1 MWPWSRKSPELLPG
15 ADPEQDCLPAAGETP
30 DAVAPDVLR
39 EWQPRRTRLEQWA
52 ERLALAVEEPVT
64 RLINA
69 PQFNPLYYSGTLT
82 VLLLIIVGATGLYLF
97 FFFGYGYQASY
108 RSVLIIDS
116 LPVGRI
122 IRSIHRYA
130 SGAALVTGL
139 IHAVRLWYM
148 GRSRGPRW
156 LAWVSGVVMV
166 VLIGLGGVTG
176 YWLIMDQRAQL
187 ITDTL
192 LRASLAY
199 TGFGEWL
206 ANQLI
211 LMQRPGQSLVP
222 LVGLF
227 LIHLGLY
234 VALIGFIW
242 LHVLRLQRPRVF
254 PTIAWLVGALVVL
267 FVAAALVPAEML
279 LPINLEQQ
287 PGAVTLD
294 ALFLAWLPI
303 ALRTSPLLPWAALA
317 VLALGAALIPWLAR
331 PGQSPRIVVNGPRC
345 TGCTKCA
352 IDCPYKAIVMQP
364 RTDGRRHKYIAVAD
378 QNLCVSCG
386 LCLGSCDVLA
396 LSLGPQPM
404 DVLQQNVLRRL
415 ARVRAQAGEK
425 PVKVVFTCERHA
437 AHGARPY
444 LDHALLQPD
453 GALATVIPVPC
464 VGALHP
470 NLLTRTVDAGAA
482 EVRVIGCPPGD
493 CAQREGNQ
501 WLHERLAR
509 LRLPR
514 LKRSHVAAPIV
525 TRWLPPND
533 FTLGLNGGP
542 GFAGEYPWADLPE
555 KERLPAGLMRFARL
569 GWRNYIVAF
578 GFLALALVVQV
589 FISRLWFQ
597 PQAEYDVLTR
607 VAVPDLP
614 QRAPTFHAEPARLS
628 LEVDGQTVWER
639 RYAAGELAQAGP
651 VFSELTLEPGAHHL
665 RLAVSGAG
673 WTVILLDEAR
683 ELRAGQIAWLLPD
696 DRPGHDDLWR

>member
-1 MWPWSRKSPELLPG
+1 MWPWTRKFPELLPG
-15 ADPEQDCLPAAGETP
+15 ADPEQDCLSAAADTPAPAA
-30 DAVAPDVLR
+30 ADVLR
-39 EWQPRRTRLEQWA
+39 EWQPCRTRLEQWA
-52 ERLALAVEEPVT
+52 ERLALAIEEPVT
-64 RLINA
+64 RLIKA

-108 RSVLIIDS
+108 RSVLIIDG

-130 SGAALVTGL
+130 SGAAFVTGL

-156 LAWVSGVVMV
+156 LAWVSGVGMA
-166 VLIGLGGVTG
+166 VLIGLGGVSG

-187 ITDTL
+187 ITDAL

-234 VALIGFIW
+234 AALIGFIW
-242 LHVLRLQRPRVF
+242 LHVLRLQRPKVF
-254 PTIAWLVGALVVL
+254 PNIAWLVGALVVL
-267 FVAAALVPAEML
+267 IIAATLVPAEVL
-279 LPINLEQQ
+279 PPINLEQQ

-294 ALFLAWLPI
+294 ALFLAWLPL
-303 ALRTSPLLPWAALA
+303 ALRTDPLLPWAALA
-317 VLALGAALIPWLAR
+317 VLALGAAAIPWLAR
-331 PGQSPRIVVNGPRC
+331 PGQPLRIVVDGPRC

-352 IDCPYKAIVMQP
+352 IDCPYKAIAMQP
-364 RTDGRRHKYIAVAD
+364 RTDGRRHKYIAVAN

-396 LSLGPQPM
+396 LSLGPQPV
-404 DVLQQNVLRRL
+404 DVLQQNVLQRL
-415 ARVRAQAGEK
+415 ARVRAQASEK

-437 AHGARPY
+437 AHDARPY

-453 GALATVIPVPC
+453 GALVTVIPVPC

-470 NLLTRTVDAGAA
+470 NLLTRTLDAGAA
-482 EVRVIGCPPGD
+482 EVRVIGCPPAD

-514 LKRSHVAAPIV
+514 LRRSHLDAPIV

-533 FTLGLNGGP
+533 FALGLNGDP

-569 GWRNYIVAF
+569 GWRNYVVAF

-597 PQAEYDVLTR
+597 PQAEYAVLTR

-614 QRAPTFHAEPARLS
+614 QRAPAFLAEAARLS
-628 LEVDGQTVWER
+628 LEVDGLTVWER
-639 RYAAGELAQAGP
+639 RYAAGELARAGP
-651 VFSELTLEPGAHHL
+651 VFSELTLEPGVHHL
-665 RLAVSGAG
+665 RLAVFGEG
-673 WTVILLDEAR
+673 WTLILLDEMR
-683 ELRAGQIAWLLPD
+683 DLRAGQIAWLLPD
-696 DRPGHDDLWR
+696 DRPGHDEFRR